1 MLEAK
6 VAVTN
11 LVGFRGHAENQQ
23 ETNRTSTMLVIM
35 MGMLLLLMMALPA
48 TPFSGSATPRC
59 TACVDNIKQRRKKL
73 LSGRAGKDR
82 RQAGATETKRN
93 DMDARRLHHLHQAA
107 YVGIGIGVGVGGASD
122 GNVCVRCSSIKSSR
136 SLSGLTAGHQ
146 QHVVPQHK
154 TQNAK
159 YAHSQR
165 ANTHTHID
173 VHTTRQTVA
182 GEERVCEREKES
194 DGRHL

>member
-59 TACVDNIKQRRKKL
+59 TACVDNIKQRRKNCFRADQ
-73 LSGRAGKDR
+73 GRAGQDR
-82 RQAGATETKRN
+82 RQEGATETKRN
-93 DMDARRLHHLHQAA
+93 DMDARRFHHLHQAA
-107 YVGIGIGVGVGGASD
+107 YVGIGVGVGVGVGGASD

-165 ANTHTHID
+165 ANTHTYTHI
-173 VHTTRQTVA
+173 HTNR
-182 GEERVCEREKES
+182 
-194 DGRHL
+194 